1 MSFERIKYIGKALVD
16 KKIITEEQLARA
28 LEEQAASGKPLGR
41 VLISL
46 GYVREEDIFNLLG
59 KKMDPEPLRDLLKR
73 EIPHAVIEKVPPSV
87 VQIYKILPVSLDG
100 NCLTIAMGD
109 PGNIQILDDLHF
121 RLGYQIKGVLAD
133 EEMIEAAI
141 EKYYGDKGSS
151 FNEIIGELEAETRS
165 DTNARTAETDEIDA
179 RSLQEMANQAP
190 VVKLLN
196 LILIQAIKDHASDIH
211 LEPFEDDFKV
221 RYRVDGALYEMKA
234 PPKSLALALT
244 SRVKVMANLDIAERR
259 LPQDGRI
266 LMNVGPLSVD
276 LRISVLPTVFGESV
290 VMRVLD
296 KSVVSLSLD
305 QIGMSAGMLKE
316 FRRLIQK
323 PNGIVL
329 VTGPTGSGKT
339 TTLYSALREINKT
352 EFKIITT
359 EDPVEYDIEGII
371 QVPIKPKIGL
381 DFARCLR
388 SILRQDPDVIMVGE
402 IRDEETAQIA
412 IQSSLTGH
420 LVFST
425 LHTNDAPGAVTRL
438 IDMGVEP
445 FLITSSLEAVI
456 AQRLV
461 RTLCKR
467 CKEAYKPSDAILQE
481 VSLSRAEVGQRDFY
495 IGRGCKAC
503 NFTGYKGRTGIYEF
517 FVMNEAIKELVLG
530 RAPTAVLR
538 QKAQEFGMRTLREDG
553 LIKVFDAQS
562 SIEEI
567 ARETQQYV

>member
-1 MSFERIKYIGKALVD
+1 MSVERIKYIGKALVE
-16 KKIITEEQLARA
+16 KKIITEEQLSQA

-46 GYVREEDIFNLLG
+46 GFVREEDIFSLLG
-59 KKMDPEPLRDLLKR
+59 KKMDSEPVRDLLKR
-73 EIPHAVIEKVPPSV
+73 EIPAEVIEKVPPSV
-87 VQIYKILPVSLDG
+87 VQIYKVLPVSLDG
-100 NCLTIAMGD
+100 NSLTIAMGD

-133 EEMIEAAI
+133 EDLIEAAI
-141 EKYYGDKGSS
+141 EKYYGDKGGS
-151 FNEIIGELEAETRS
+151 FNEIIGELETETREGAS
-165 DTNARTAETDEIDA
+165 ESTIEMDEIDA

-276 LRISVLPTVFGESV
+276 LRISVLPTIFGESV

-305 QIGMSAGMLKE
+305 QIGMSAGMRKE

-339 TTLYSALREINKT
+339 TTLYSALREINKI
-352 EFKIITT
+352 EYKIITT

-445 FLITSSLEAVI
+445 FLITSSLEAVV

-461 RTLCKR
+461 RTLCKK

-495 IGRGCKAC
+495 IGRGCKGC

-517 FVMNEAIKELVLG
+517 FVMNEAIKELVLAK
-530 RAPTAVLR
+530 APTAVLR

-553 LIKVFDAQS
+553 LIKVFDGQS
-562 SIEEI
+562 SIEEV
-567 ARETQQYV
+567 ARETQQYA